1 MKAVKDYK
9 HGGVHWDLPQ
19 TKKEK
24 RQEAR
29 SEKKEDKKDKKGMIP
44 AKFRNRGQAG
54 LDDAIAH
61 IEAKEKKKRIKAIE
75 KAKRK
80 KKGIS
85 KVLASWKAGR
95 IAKRNEKDVSDSASG
110 AGSGCEKDGSC
121 GAYK

>member
-1 MKAVKDYK
+1 MKPVKDYK

-29 SEKKEDKKDKKGMIP
+29 EDKKGMIP
-44 AKFRNRGQAG
+44 ARFRNRGQAG
-54 LDDAIAH
+54 LDAAIAH
-61 IEAKEKKKRIKAIE
+61 IEAKEKQKRIKAIE

-85 KVLASWKAGR
+85 KFLASLKAGR
-95 IAKRNEKDVSDSASG
+95 EAKRNEKKTSDSASG

-121 GAYK
+121 GALGKP

>member
-9 HGGVHWDLPQ
+9 HGGVHYDLPK
-19 TKKEK
+19 TNKEK
-24 RQEAR
+24 RR
-29 SEKKEDKKDKKGMIP
+29 EDREDKKGMIP
-44 AKFRNRGQAG
+44 ARFRNRGQAG

-95 IAKRNEKDVSDSASG
+95 IAKRNEKDVSDSSSG

-121 GAYK
+121 GALGKPK

>member
-1 MKAVKDYK
+1 MKAVKNYK
-9 HGGVHWDLPQ
+9 HGGVHYDLPPSEEEDKGIFQ
-19 TKKEK
+19 RR
-24 RQEAR
+24 RQ
-29 SEKKEDKKDKKGMIP
+29 DKKDKKGMIP

-61 IEAKEKKKRIKAIE
+61 KEKKKRIKAIE

-121 GAYK
+121 GALGKPK